1 MTTPVQ
7 VREYQSIRFDRV
19 VGSELSPAEIAEARR
34 EVSEKGRQLRAELG
48 LRSDALVVTDA
59 ADGLRLEVRGV
70 AGSIRLGT
78 TSLDIRPKHVLEETE
93 PWQSSLL
100 VMLERAS
107 KRRLSF
113 HRSTHLGLSYGR
125 TFADRLAM
133 GYAMELEDATR
144 HAEVRAYRSTREE
157 LAHVRGRILMTD
169 QLRSSLTK
177 PHRVI
182 CEVDSLSAD
191 NPVNRLL
198 TWAAVQLDAV
208 ATDPL
213 VRRRLSVAAGRL
225 PTVTPAATVPTQLTF
240 RLPRQYHHYLGAV
253 ELATAFARGMTTVYG
268 TSDVGGAGYVV
279 GTERLYESFL
289 EASLLLA
296 AQHAGP
302 EWSVVPQL
310 REPFAHPVV
319 AGRGRP
325 YFSTPDN
332 VVRRRGVV
340 ELIIDAKYKRFAEAT
355 DGSAQDRPSNG
366 DLYQMVAACVA
377 HGCRR
382 ALLVYPSQ
390 LQGGGQED
398 LANDW
403 TPRWW
408 RVPLPGGGDARI
420 GAVAI
425 PLTWLNDPDGIELF
439 DERLQGLMTGSSEV
453 AR

>member
-1 MTTPVQ
+1 MNSPVQ
-7 VREYQSIRFDRV
+7 IREQRSIPFERI
-19 VGSELSPAEIAEARR
+19 VGAGLSAVDVAVARR
-34 EVSEKGRQLRAELG
+34 AVSEKGRQLRTELG

-59 ADGLRLEVRGV
+59 ADGLRLEVRGI
-70 AGSIRLGT
+70 AGSVRLGAA
-78 TSLDIRPKHVLEETE
+78 SLDIRPKHVLDEAE
-93 PWQSSLL
+93 PWQAALL

-113 HRSTHLGLSYGR
+113 HRTTSLSLSSGR

-144 HAEVRAYRSTREE
+144 HAEVRSYRGTRAE
-157 LAHVRGRILMTD
+157 LPHVRGRVLMTE

-182 CEVDSLSAD
+182 CEVDTLSAD

-198 TWAAVQLDAV
+198 HWAAAQLDAV

-225 PTVTPAATVPTQLTF
+225 PAVTPSAALPTQLTF
-240 RLPRQYHHYLGAV
+240 QLPRQYHHYRGAV
-253 ELATAFARGMTTVYG
+253 ELATAFARGVTTVYG
-268 TSDVGGAGYVV
+268 ASDVGGAGFVV

-289 EASLLLA
+289 EASLLRA
-296 AQHAGP
+296 AHLAGP
-302 EWSVVPQL
+302 DWSVVPQL
-310 REPFAHPVV
+310 REPFAHPVKT
-319 AGRGRP
+319 GHGRP
-325 YFSTPDN
+325 YFSSPDN
-332 VVRRRGVV
+332 VVRHRGVV
-340 ELIIDAKYKRFAEAT
+340 ELIIDAKYKRFVEAT
-355 DGSAQDRPSNG
+355 DRMAQDRPSNA

-377 HGCRR
+377 HRCKR

-390 LQGGGQED
+390 LQGGSQDD
-398 LANDW
+398 LAIEW
-403 TPRWW
+403 RPRWW

-425 PLTWLNDPDGIELF
+425 PLTWLSEPDGVESF
-439 DERLQGLMTGSSEV
+439 DARLRGLMTHSAGAV
-453 AR
+453 R